1 MALRCGRFVYKN
13 INNKITTRNRT
24 NLVGYGYIESV
35 ESQGLRRNYYQVFQD

>member
-24 NLVGYGYIESV
+24 NLVGGYIESV